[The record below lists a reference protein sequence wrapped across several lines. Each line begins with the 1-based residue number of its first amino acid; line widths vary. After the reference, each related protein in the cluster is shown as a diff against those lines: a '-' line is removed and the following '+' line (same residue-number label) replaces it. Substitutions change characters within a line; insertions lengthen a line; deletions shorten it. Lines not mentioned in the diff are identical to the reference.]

1 MEKVHTEARGEG
13 PQRRKR
19 ERRRRK
25 RSDMEEGFKKERAT
39 KENTAFGREGKK
51 N

>member
-1 MEKVHTEARGEG
+1 MEKVHTEAKGEG

-19 ERRRRK
+19 ERRRK
-25 RSDMEEGFKKERAT
+25 RSDMEERFKKERAT
-39 KENTAFGREGKK
+39 KENPAFGREGKK

>member
-1 MEKVHTEARGEG
+1 MVKAHTEARGEG
-13 PQRRKR
+13 PQ
-19 ERRRRK
+19 RRRRK

-39 KENTAFGREGKK
+39 KENPAFGREGKK

>member
-1 MEKVHTEARGEG
+1 MEKVHTEVKGEG

-25 RSDMEEGFKKERAT
+25 RSDMEEGSKKERAT